1 MRALVP
7 VLSIALLAAPA
18 FAARV
23 TGLSVTGDPATV
35 TVEIDGPVETVKL
48 FALDTPPRLV
58 VDIGGA
64 DAARRIATSGVPGS
78 TTSTRA
84 RIGPFDADTARLVI
98 DLPRPMGLGAAA
110 IDGHA
115 LVLRLSPVDAAGF
128 AREVARGRH
137 PVSTTML
144 AVDFNLGDDV
154 MGGDAAAPPP
164 PPKRPGKRALVVID
178 PGHGGKDSGTIS
190 SLGGYEKNVVLAIAL
205 AAADVLRRDGQVRV
219 KMTRD
224 DDTFIPLGERVAIAR
239 REKADLFVSVHADS
253 APNPEAHGASVYTLS
268 ETASDVVAARLAARE
283 NQADVIAGVDL
294 RADAPEVGDIM
305 IDLVQRSTMNVSV
318 GFAET
323 LGTSLG
329 DRIGFRGEFHHFA
342 GFRVLKAADVP
353 SVLLETGYLSNDGDA
368 RLLESVAGQK
378 RIGEGI
384 ARAIE
389 AHFAKSR

>member
-1 MRALVP
+1 MRVP
-7 VLSIALLAAPA
+7 VPALFLALLVATPVH
-18 FAARV
+18 AARV
-23 TGLSVTGDPATV
+23 TALSVGGDPATV
-35 TVEIDGPVETVKL
+35 TVGLDGAVETVKI
-48 FALDTPPRLV
+48 FALATPPRLV

-64 DAARRIATSGVPGS
+64 DAARWTAEDRG
-78 TTSTRA
+78 TRA
-84 RIGPFDADTARLVI
+84 RIGPFDAGTARLVI
-98 DLPRPMGLGAAA
+98 DLPRPMDLAAAA

-115 LVLRLSPVDAAGF
+115 LVLRLTPVDAADF
-128 AREVARGRH
+128 ARAVRRGRR
-137 PVSTTML
+137 PVSTTAL
-144 AVDFNLGDDV
+144 AVDFNLGDEV
-154 MGGDAAAPPP
+154 MGGDAPAPPP

-190 SLGGYEKNVVLAIAL
+190 SVGEGNGTYEKNVVLAIARAT
-205 AAADVLRRDGQVRV
+205 AAALRRDGQVRV
-219 KMTRD
+219 RMTRD
-224 DDTFIPLGERVAIAR
+224 DDVFIPLGERVAIAR

-253 APNPEAHGASVYTLS
+253 APNPDAHGASVYTLS

-323 LGTSLG
+323 LEASLG
-329 DRIGFRGEFHHFA
+329 DRVGFRGEFHHFA

-353 SVLLETGYLSNDGDA
+353 SVLLETGYLTNAGDA
-368 RLLESVAGQK
+368 RLLQSEAGQK

-389 AHFAKSR
+389 AHFARAR